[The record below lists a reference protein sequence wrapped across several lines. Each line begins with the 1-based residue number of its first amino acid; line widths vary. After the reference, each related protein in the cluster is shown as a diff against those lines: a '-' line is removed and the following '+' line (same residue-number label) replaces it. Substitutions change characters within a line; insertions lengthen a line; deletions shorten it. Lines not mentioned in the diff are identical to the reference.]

1 MNTGSTISD
10 LPIVSAP
17 ISTEHSTHMIGGG
30 MVFPRKLKDIHDFI
44 RAVLDKEAVELL
56 DGCQSE

>member
-1 MNTGSTISD
+1 
-10 LPIVSAP
+10 
-17 ISTEHSTHMIGGG
+17 MIGGG
-30 MVFPRKLKDIHDFI
+30 MVFPRKLTDIHDFT